1 MHKCAFQK
9 RKVVEEVA
17 PLIASYNFN
26 NVGKL
31 CKKVLYALFKCVLDQ
46 SSTWKEMISFRER
59 AMK

>member
-31 CKKVLYALFKCVLDQ
+31 CKKSFICFVQMCFRPKFNMERNDF
-46 SSTWKEMISFRER
+46 IS
-59 AMK
+59 